1 MCHQQT
7 KNKAS
12 IIPYQQHGKEHWG
25 KIQRVE
31 ILEKRLRH
39 GTKQE
44 KRRESDETLQFG
56 SKEKR

>member
-1 MCHQQT
+1 MSPT
-7 KNKAS
+7 KKFPTNNVERNT
-12 IIPYQQHGKEHWG
+12 GE
-25 KIQRVE
+25 RVE

-44 KRRESDETLQFG
+44 KKRRESDETLQFG